1 MISSPHAHTL
11 PPSRHTPFVKYYLSR
26 WFSIFQW
33 LTGTHIWSG
42 IFQCC
47 EEGTCRA
54 LLNMAGENTL
64 ISHTFYTQNVS
75 FSINTAIFALWV
87 TFCVCP
93 VSCCPSGCF
102 KAWREHYYLSYCTV
116 LSSFSFCVTVPV
128 KKKERKA
135 PYSCRNLYSC
145 LSLASFKWARLCV
158 SLLSADCV
166 TSVYCFFIMSFSLAA
181 FLVWEKSKLKMN
193 SKSVDSTA

>member
-33 LTGTHIWSG
+33 LTGTRIWSA

-75 FSINTAIFALWV
+75 FSIYAAIFALWV

-102 KAWREHYYLSYCTV
+102 KAWREHYCLSYCTV
-116 LSSFSFCVTVPV
+116 LSSLSFCDTVPV
-128 KKKERKA
+128 KKKEGKKEKHHIA
-135 PYSCRNLYSC
+135 AGIFIHVFHWLHSNELGSVSHCS
-145 LSLASFKWARLCV
+145 SWALTV
-158 SLLSADCV
+158 
-166 TSVYCFFIMSFSLAA
+166 
-181 FLVWEKSKLKMN
+181 
-193 SKSVDSTA
+193 